1 MQFPTFS
8 KTLSECSDIVSNIM
22 GLEINF
28 FNWFG
33 RKCSCMVTETADY
46 NKQFSVESNPEKPQ
60 L

>member
-22 GLEINF
+22 GHEINF

-46 NKQFSVESNPEKPQ
+46 NKQFSVFN
-60 L
+60 LVM